1 MIPDIKINEVGVGG
15 QYFPI
20 SIFVLRS
27 NNAENLQSELK
38 PTERFSL
45 AQTGFKILLEVFS
58 IDMGHNRKGAEC
70 C

>member
-27 NNAENLQSELK
+27 NNTENLQSELK

-45 AQTGFKILLEVFS
+45 AQTGFKILLEVF
-58 IDMGHNRKGAEC
+58 INMGHNRKGAEC